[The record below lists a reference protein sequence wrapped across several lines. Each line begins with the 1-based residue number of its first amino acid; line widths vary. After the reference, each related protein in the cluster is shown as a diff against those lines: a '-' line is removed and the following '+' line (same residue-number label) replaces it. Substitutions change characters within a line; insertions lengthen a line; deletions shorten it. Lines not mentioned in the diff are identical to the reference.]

1 MTEINKLSSRVFAR
15 LGQSGAAF
23 GVGLID
29 QAATTKNI
37 IVLSADMAKP
47 AGLSKFSALYPER
60 FYNVGIAEQNL
71 VGVAAG
77 IANEGFKVIASA
89 QACFLSMRC
98 YEQVRQYSGYMG
110 LPVIYV
116 GVSAG
121 FGLTFFGNTHY
132 ALEDV
137 SLYRS
142 IPGMVVISPSDAGQS
157 VKAMAA
163 ALAVNAPVYIRC
175 TGVPGLA
182 PIYKEDFE
190 FEIGKGIT
198 LQEGADIAIIAA
210 GSVTRNVLKAVEE
223 LEKVF
228 NLSFKIIDMHT
239 ISPIDK
245 GLLDL
250 CLDCKLLVTV
260 EEHFINGG
268 LGSVVAEFLADK
280 NSTIKPSLLRLGV
293 KNKFS
298 VPGDYNYLLETN
310 GLDPAGLIKNITDMI
325 RRVFSDDK
333 RE

>member
-1 MTEINKLSSRVFAR
+1 MTEINKSSSRFLAR

-29 QAATTKNI
+29 QAKAAENI
-37 IVLSADMAKP
+37 VVLTADMAKP
-47 AGLSKFSALYPER
+47 AGLSKFAALYPEK

-71 VGVAAG
+71 VGLAAG
-77 IANEGFKVIASA
+77 IANEGFKVVASA

-132 ALEDV
+132 ALEDM
-137 SLYRS
+137 SLFRS
-142 IPGMVVISPSDAGQS
+142 IPGMVVISPSDAGQA

-163 ALAVNAPVYIRC
+163 ALASDDPVYIRC

-182 PIYKEDFE
+182 PIYKEEFE
-190 FEIGKGIT
+190 FEIGKGIIV
-198 LQEGADIAIIAA
+198 QDGSDIAIISA
-210 GSVTRNVLKAVEE
+210 GSVTRNVLSAVEI
-223 LEKVF
+223 LKKIF

-245 GLLDL
+245 ELLDM
-250 CLDCKLLVTV
+250 CLNCKILLTV
-260 EEHFINGG
+260 EEHFIDGG
-268 LGSVVAEFLADK
+268 LGSVVAEFLAQK
-280 NSTIKPSLLRLGV
+280 HSSNKPHLIRLGV

-298 VPGDYNYLLETN
+298 IPGDYSYLLKTN
-310 GLDPAGLIKNITDMI
+310 DLDSDGLVNQIIDVVRKNFCDNE
-325 RRVFSDDK
+325 K
-333 RE
+333 

>member
-1 MTEINKLSSRVFAR
+1 MTEINKSSSRVFAR

-29 QAATTKNI
+29 QAEAAENI
-37 IVLSADMAKP
+37 VVLTADMAKP
-47 AGLSKFSALYPER
+47 AGLSKFAALHPER

-77 IANEGFKVIASA
+77 IANEGFKVVASA

-142 IPGMVVISPSDAGQS
+142 IPGMVVISPSDAGQA

-163 ALAVNAPVYIRC
+163 ALASDDPVYIRC

-182 PIYKEDFE
+182 PIYKEEFE

-198 LQEGADIAIIAA
+198 LQDGSDIAIISS
-210 GSVTRNVLKAVEE
+210 GSVTRNVLAAVEV
-223 LEKVF
+223 LEKIF

-245 GLLDL
+245 DLLDT
-250 CLDCKLLVTV
+250 CLNCKILVTV
-260 EEHFINGG
+260 EEHFIDGG
-268 LGSVVAEFLADK
+268 LGSVVAEFLSEK
-280 NSTIKPSLLRLGV
+280 HSGIKPHLLRLGV

-298 VPGDYNYLLETN
+298 IPGDYSYLLKAN
-310 GLDPAGLIKNITDMI
+310 DLDSDGLVKQITDVV
-325 RRVFSDDK
+325 RRDFSDD
-333 RE
+333 EM

>member
-1 MTEINKLSSRVFAR
+1 MTEINKSSSRVFAR

-23 GVGLID
+23 GVELID
-29 QAATTKNI
+29 QAEAAENI
-37 IVLSADMAKP
+37 VVLTADMANP
-47 AGLSKFSALYPER
+47 AGLSKFSALHPER

-71 VGVAAG
+71 VGIAAG
-77 IANEGFKVIASA
+77 IANEGFKVVASA

-142 IPGMVVISPSDAGQS
+142 IPGMVVISPSDAGQA

-163 ALAVNAPVYIRC
+163 ALASDDPVYIRC
-175 TGVPGLA
+175 TGVPGLT
-182 PIYKEDFE
+182 PIYKEEFE

-198 LQEGADIAIIAA
+198 LRDGSDIAIISS
-210 GSVTRNVLKAVEE
+210 GSVTRNVLAAVEV
-223 LEKVF
+223 LEKTF

-245 GLLDL
+245 DLLDT
-250 CLDCKLLVTV
+250 CLNCKILITV
-260 EEHFINGG
+260 EEHFIDGG
-268 LGSVVAEFLADK
+268 LGSVVAEFLAEK
-280 NSTIKPSLLRLGV
+280 HSGIKPHLLRLGV
-293 KNKFS
+293 KNKFTI
-298 VPGDYNYLLETN
+298 PGDYSYLLKAN
-310 GLDPAGLIKNITDMI
+310 DLDSDGLVKQITDVV
-325 RRVFSDDK
+325 RRDFSDD
-333 RE
+333 EM

>member
-1 MTEINKLSSRVFAR
+1 MTEINKSSSRVFAR

-29 QAATTKNI
+29 QAEAAENI
-37 IVLSADMAKP
+37 VVLTADMAKP
-47 AGLSKFSALYPER
+47 AGLSKFAALHPEK

-142 IPGMVVISPSDAGQS
+142 IPGMVVISPSDAGQA

-163 ALAVNAPVYIRC
+163 ALASDDPVYIRC

-182 PIYKEDFE
+182 PIYKEEFE

-198 LQEGADIAIIAA
+198 LRDGSDIAIISA
-210 GSVTRNVLKAVEE
+210 GSVTRNVLAAVEM
-223 LEKVF
+223 LEKIF
-228 NLSFKIIDMHT
+228 NFSFKIIDMHT

-245 GLLDL
+245 DLLDA
-250 CLDCKLLVTV
+250 CLNCKILVTV
-260 EEHFINGG
+260 EEHFIDGG
-268 LGSVVAEFLADK
+268 LGSVVAEFLAEK
-280 NSTIKPSLLRLGV
+280 HSGIKPHLLRLGV

-298 VPGDYNYLLETN
+298 IPGDYSYLLKAN
-310 GLDPAGLIKNITDMI
+310 DLDSDGLVKQITDVV
-325 RRVFSDDK
+325 RRDFSDD
-333 RE
+333 EM

>member
-1 MTEINKLSSRVFAR
+1 MAEINKSSSRVFAR
-15 LGQSGAAF
+15 LGQSGAAC
-23 GVGLID
+23 GVGLIE
-29 QAATTKNI
+29 QAETTENI
-37 IVLSADMAKP
+37 VVLSADMAKP

-77 IANEGFKVIASA
+77 LANEGFKVIASA

-110 LPVIYV
+110 LSVIYV

-142 IPGMVVISPSDAGQS
+142 IPGMVVISPSDAGQA

-163 ALAVNAPVYIRC
+163 ALASDDAVYIRC

-182 PIYKEDFE
+182 PIYKEEFE

-198 LQEGADIAIIAA
+198 LQDGSDIAIISS
-210 GSVTRNVLKAVEE
+210 GSVTRNVLAAVKV
-223 LEKVF
+223 LEKNF

-245 GLLDL
+245 NLLDT
-250 CLDCKLLVTV
+250 CLNCKILVTV
-260 EEHFINGG
+260 EEHFIDGG
-268 LGSVVAEFLADK
+268 LGSVIAEFLAEK
-280 NSTIKPSLLRLGV
+280 HSGNKPHLVRLGV
-293 KNKFS
+293 KNRFS
-298 VPGDYNYLLETN
+298 VPGDYSYLLEVN
-310 GLDPAGLIKNITDMI
+310 DLDSDGLVKQITDVV
-325 RRVFSDDK
+325 RRDFSDEK
-333 RE
+333 M

>member
-1 MTEINKLSSRVFAR
+1 MIEINKSSSRVFAR

-29 QAATTKNI
+29 QAETAENI
-37 IVLSADMAKP
+37 VVLTADMAKP
-47 AGLSKFSALYPER
+47 AGLSKFSALHPEK

-77 IANEGFKVIASA
+77 IANEGFKVVASA

-142 IPGMVVISPSDAGQS
+142 IPGMVVISPSDAGQA

-163 ALAVNAPVYIRC
+163 ALAAEVPVYIRC

-182 PIYKEDFE
+182 PVYKEDFE

-198 LQEGADIAIIAA
+198 LQDGSDIAIITA

-223 LEKVF
+223 LEKAF
-228 NLSFKIIDMHT
+228 NLSFKILDMHT
-239 ISPIDK
+239 ISPVD
-245 GLLDL
+245 
-250 CLDCKLLVTV
+250 KLLLGDCLACSMIVTV

-268 LGSVVAEFLADK
+268 LGSVVAEFLADQ
-280 NSTIKPSLLRLGV
+280 NRLSKPTLLRLGV
-293 KNKFS
+293 KNKFCT
-298 VPGDYNYLLETN
+298 PGDYSYLLEYSELDTN
-310 GLDPAGLIKNITDMI
+310 GLVKNIAEAITNG
-325 RRVFSDDK
+325 FG
-333 RE
+333 

>member
-1 MTEINKLSSRVFAR
+1 MTEINKSSSRVFAR

-29 QAATTKNI
+29 EAATKENI

-71 VGVAAG
+71 VGVSAG

-110 LPVIYV
+110 LPIIYV

-137 SLYRS
+137 SLFRS
-142 IPGMVVISPSDAGQS
+142 IPGMVVISPSDAGQA

-163 ALAVNAPVYIRC
+163 ALAVDVPVYIRC

-190 FEIGKGIT
+190 FEIGKGIA
-198 LQEGADIAIIAA
+198 LQEGSDIAIITA
-210 GSVTRNVLKAVEE
+210 GAIARNVLKAVEE

-245 GLLDL
+245 DLLDL

-260 EEHFINGG
+260 EEHFICGG
-268 LGSVVAEFLADK
+268 LGSVVAEFLAEKYSD
-280 NSTIKPSLLRLGV
+280 NKPHLLRLGV

-298 VPGDYNYLLETN
+298 IPGDYSYLLQAN
-310 GLDPAGLIKNITDMI
+310 DLDSDGLVRQIKDVV
-325 RRVFSDDK
+325 RRVFSDD
-333 RE
+333 EM